1 MILQQAPSW
10 SINYMTEGNEHQLYA
25 WPFAGISTTSSTYP
39 PEEQKKSG
47 SNWKKVVSL
56 QGSLTYR
63 KLKDHSLTC
72 FEHQTNIIVV
82 LLL

>member
-39 PEEQKKSG
+39 PEEQENQDQIEKKLSPY
-47 SNWKKVVSL
+47 K
-56 QGSLTYR
+56 
-63 KLKDHSLTC
+63 
-72 FEHQTNIIVV
+72 EA
-82 LLL
+82 